1 MANREKKGGRG
12 EEGNTKIWISQEQKE
27 LFRWKKKKKFFPI
40 VFKGLS
46 FGVKIKIHKK

>member
-12 EEGNTKIWISQEQKE
+12 EEGNTKIWISREQKE
-27 LFRWKKKKKFFPI
+27 LFRWKNNNNFFSI